1 MSKGRFIS
9 NMLDEPNIKKAILI
23 DDAVEYLDS
32 VKEARVKFFF
42 ADWDYGVNSF
52 YDVYRY

>member
-1 MSKGRFIS
+1 
-9 NMLDEPNIKKAILI
+9 MLDEPNIKKAILI